1 MAFNKALIRLV
12 VALFLVLVTYQ
23 PESFSEAKQIIENP
37 GQESLSND
45 NEFFH
50 DSTRKDL
57 NTAAMADF
65 TNDDVD
71 IKLDAPIETSKSVA
85 LDDDLWVYPTQEKGA
100 LSETIIAEEDENYT
114 SDPRR
119 LEDTGPP
126 LSSAPSQTSMLPF
139 PSLVSDS
146 SLPPISQ
153 SVNSESLLPS
163 TTTLRSSEPSSVT
176 ASTSSSQPSSSNGEC
191 KLGDVTPRMQPS
203 NLVS

>member
-1 MAFNKALIRLV
+1 MAFNKALIRLA
-12 VALFLVLVTYQ
+12 VALLVTCQ
-23 PESFSEAKQIIENP
+23 LKSFSEAKRTIQNP
-37 GQESLSND
+37 GQESLPTNND
-45 NEFFH
+45 TFH
-50 DSTRKDL
+50 EGTRNHPNGTTKPPDS
-57 NTAAMADF
+57 A
-65 TNDDVD
+65 NDDVD